1 MIIEVPVSGPQ
12 AHLRPLYG
20 AGGRCL
26 TGCNNHCTDMR
37 IHSGGKKSIRVRC
50 RHDAQGRECL
60 ELHVCELEHWLPINT
75 DRFEWIMGESN
86 HSGACYEEV
95 RNWGGAFGRGLGYQ
109 HGLFRGGV
117 VCSGD
122 SDDWYIAG
130 PVGGTDWMRKHATG
144 TRGRG
149 PISPSG
155 SNSSGA
161 STRSPRA
168 AASTPGKEN
177 EGKRTGRKRLGKKR
191 RDQLRRRLARVNLS
205 TRSSAQL
212 QRAADANTTASAD
225 EGGGQQHPS
234 SSTSEEDRG
243 GAGLTASLELG
254 ELTEI
259 LREGRPIILAN
270 PDFAR
275 GAQSD
280 VSREEQVAAAEQTTA
295 AAAGGGG
302 DDGASTAGGDDDG
315 AGSGKEEEEPTTHSS
330 SPQTPSSEDPSGGSD
345 GIELGDSGFVSE
357 SSSGGSSDSGLVGRA
372 KWVLRGAEEGKGEEG
387 FQPVVRRSS
396 KRLAK
401 KELQREK
408 ERERVG
414 REAQAK
420 EEARKDSL
428 RQHQAMAKTARGHLG
443 GARQTGGR
451 GRGGMHF
458 AQGRAKLVGGRGRGN
473 GPGRGRGQSVARG
486 GTHQRARIKS
496 RDGRV
501 WTLEVAC
508 GSCGI
513 AQHPTGTVKECPV
526 GGCRHVCCKGGDARG
541 CNYEDGRI
549 FFRDLFNELVPD
561 PANPF
566 EVCGA
571 WQKWLD
577 QLGIY

>member
-1 MIIEVPVSGPQ
+1 MIIEVPVCGPQ

-26 TGCNNHCTDMR
+26 TGCSNHCTDMR
-37 IHSGGKKSIRVRC
+37 IHSGGKKAIRVRC

-212 QRAADANTTASAD
+212 KRAADANTTASAD
-225 EGGGQQHPS
+225 DGGGQQHPS

-243 GAGLTASLELG
+243 GAGLPASLELG

-280 VSREEQVAAAEQTTA
+280 VSREERVAAAEQTTA

-401 KELQREK
+401 KKLQREK

-443 GARQTGGR
+443 GALQTGGR

-526 GGCRHVCCKGGDARG
+526 GGCHVCRKGRDAGG
-541 CNYEDGRI
+541 CSYEDGRL
-549 FFRDLFNELVPD
+549 FFRALFNELVD
-561 PANPF
+561 PGNPF
-566 EVCGA
+566 EVGTPWQA
-571 WQKWLD
+571 WKD
-577 QLGIY
+577 QLGIYG